1 MGIIKMDQQ
10 PKPMSEM
17 ESVAKDYNKKKSG
30 LKWGNHIKQFYKS
43 TRAYGL
49 DHGDTMRQLGR
60 VYRSGKY
67 K

>member
-1 MGIIKMDQQ
+1 
-10 PKPMSEM
+10 MSEM